1 MHGFYRCLNLCVVLN
16 FDISNIDYT
25 SSLMY
30 MIEISKVYAHRDK
43 TTLKL
48 SHQICMQSRLLSV
61 ATPCPLVLPHLLNDA
76 FL

>member
-30 MIEISKVYAHRDK
+30 MIEISKVYTSSLMYIIESMPTEIKQH
-43 TTLKL
+43 
-48 SHQICMQSRLLSV
+48 
-61 ATPCPLVLPHLLNDA
+61 
-76 FL
+76 

>member
-1 MHGFYRCLNLCVVLN
+1 
-16 FDISNIDYT
+16 
-25 SSLMY
+25 MY

-76 FL
+76 FFCRPRHIHFNNATRLFLA